1 MYRAS
6 DAQLRRAELGVV
18 GSESE
23 LAVLTVGHV
32 LLRSGSFQSWLEMK
46 YNESKAKSVE
56 EGEIEVEEVE
66 ELHKAS
72 ASLTVH
78 EGRQLRHSGDGGR
91 DVRLVVGSYG
101 LQVRLPPPV
110 PGRLLACEGCAA
122 WHCPFWAIRS
132 SSRWMS
138 DSDRRRE
145 EYARPTDAV
154 TTALNPRR

>member
-1 MYRAS
+1 MCRAS
-6 DAQLRRAELGVV
+6 DAQLRRAELDVV

-23 LAVLTVGHV
+23 LVVLTFGYGAV
-32 LLRSGSFQSWLEMK
+32 RSGSFQSWLETK

-101 LQVRLPPPV
+101 LQVRTL
-110 PGRLLACEGCAA
+110 
-122 WHCPFWAIRS
+122 
-132 SSRWMS
+132 
-138 DSDRRRE
+138 
-145 EYARPTDAV
+145 
-154 TTALNPRR
+154 